1 MSRPI
6 RGNTGAL
13 FQAVAQSASQLAGP
27 VFDASTG
34 TLRERIPHCINNPIS
49 GGIVL
54 SQVRVQQLRGLLDVL
69 TAEEV

>member
-13 FQAVAQSASQLAGP
+13 YQALAQSASQLAGP
-27 VFDASTG
+27 LFDDSTG
-34 TLRERIPHCINNPIS
+34 TLEQRIRHCIDNPIS

-69 TAEEV
+69 AAEEV